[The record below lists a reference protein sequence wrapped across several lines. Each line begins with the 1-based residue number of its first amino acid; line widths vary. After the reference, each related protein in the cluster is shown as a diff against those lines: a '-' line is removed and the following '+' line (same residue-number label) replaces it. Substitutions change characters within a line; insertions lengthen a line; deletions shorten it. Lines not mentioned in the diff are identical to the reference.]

1 MAVWSQIK
9 VRGRP
14 VFQPY
19 VELPKAYSILQPRL
33 YVRSVCNTKVP
44 LQLQLRLVAL
54 YKCYTFAFASV
65 HCVASRPSAI
75 TVSS

>member
-14 VFQPY
+14 VLQPY
-19 VELPKAYSILQPRL
+19 VEAYSILQPRL